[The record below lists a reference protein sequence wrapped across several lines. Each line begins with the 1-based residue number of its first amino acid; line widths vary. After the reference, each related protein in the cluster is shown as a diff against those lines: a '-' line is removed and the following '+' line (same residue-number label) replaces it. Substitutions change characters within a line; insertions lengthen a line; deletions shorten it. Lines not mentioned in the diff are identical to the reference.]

1 MILLFLHFQLPQSAV
16 VAQGGE
22 SQWDSALHTDMES
35 LVVFLTGEMALAY
48 QETLDNSYIVFVIN
62 LLS

>member
-1 MILLFLHFQLPQSAV
+1 M

-35 LVVFLTGEMALAY
+35 LVVFLTVEMALAY
-48 QETLDNSYIVFVIN
+48 QETLDNFYIVFIIN